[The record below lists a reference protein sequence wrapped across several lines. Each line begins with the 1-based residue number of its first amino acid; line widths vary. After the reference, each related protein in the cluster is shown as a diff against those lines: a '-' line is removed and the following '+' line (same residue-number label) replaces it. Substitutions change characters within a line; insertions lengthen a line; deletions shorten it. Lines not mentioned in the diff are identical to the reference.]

1 MENSETLSLLASEVA
16 NILNVESVDPD
27 VGMTEL
33 GVDSLNVVELML
45 VAEQLYP
52 GSEVEK
58 LSLGQYTSLRDFD
71 QQLREL
77 VAA

>member
-16 NILNVESVDPD
+16 KILNVESVDPD